1 MKEFIIQKD
10 NLELFVDFI
19 RTKVDDY
26 IEEDVYDYDY
36 DVTDV
41 QTVDNY
47 FIIKVKTNIYESMLP
62 SNEYLFKVDKLTFY
76 NWIYKQIPKI
86 TIF

>member
-1 MKEFIIQKD
+1 MKEFIIQENYSD
-10 NLELFVDFI
+10 LFVNFI
-19 RTKVDDY
+19 KIKIDDY
-26 IEEDVYDYDY
+26 IEENVYDFDI
-36 DVTDV
+36 TDIS
-41 QTVDNY
+41 TTDNY
-47 FIIKVKTNIYESMLP
+47 FIIKVRTNIYESMLP